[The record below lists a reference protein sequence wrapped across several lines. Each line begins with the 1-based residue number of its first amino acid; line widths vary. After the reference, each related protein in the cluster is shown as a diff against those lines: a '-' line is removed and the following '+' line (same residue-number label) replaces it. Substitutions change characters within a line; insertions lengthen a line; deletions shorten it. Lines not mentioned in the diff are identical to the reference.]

1 MISQTQLSTQVPK
14 HNMDVPMVINSCS
27 KMSGELILTTDTRV
41 EGKVFGKVDSDRNI
55 IIGTSGYVKGFL
67 RAKNLV
73 IFGRIEGTIIVSG
86 TTIMHPGSSIFGNLY
101 TNLLEVKEG
110 AILTARINT
119 YVEMKAFDEAQLFLA
134 EEMFRLQY
142 NQIVTS
148 AYSKKENTF
157 DDNFETVE
165 NSQNSD
171 ILINTEDKK
180 IRSKKKNIYWSKV
193 STNDTKQYEKT
204 VSLNPSEFNPTS
216 LSDSLLKKPDEPIPS
231 NNNPDKESLILND
244 SSLDVQEILSPEIKL
259 DQITPSFEEVVLK
272 ETLDNAIPEQ
282 SGDIILEAQTAEII
296 NEKIV
301 PEEIAEA
308 KPLPLP
314 LTTSIIEQLSEDET
328 FSIAKPST
336 VTSRNIPP
344 IKSITPPEPY
354 SVDEVKATISI
365 SKPVVKSA
373 IFASLLGHSDKEEII
388 SSGCEIKTEMPTTL
402 PTSPTKQKNQS
413 HSIFKMG
420 EISNLF
426 IRNKNSIKNSDD
438 TQNIDL
444 KVILPDKINNRPIL
458 NNNSKIKKEV
468 GSNTNDNNSSP
479 SFLSKSIQELQ
490 SSDYSK
496 LFS

>member
-1 MISQTQLSTQVPK
+1 MISQTQLSIQVPK

-110 AILTARINT
+110 AVLTARINT

-157 DDNFETVE
+157 DDNLETVE

-171 ILINTEDKK
+171 ILINTEDKE
-180 IRSKKKNIYWSKV
+180 IHSKKKNIYWSKV
-193 STNDTKQYEKT
+193 ATSDTKQYEKT
-204 VSLNPSEFNPTS
+204 VSLNPNEFNPTS
-216 LSDSLLKKPDEPIPS
+216 LSDSLLKKAEPIPS

-244 SSLDVQEILSPEIKL
+244 SSLDVQEILSPEIKQ
-259 DQITPSFEEVVLK
+259 DQVTPSFEEEVLK
-272 ETLDNAIPEQ
+272 ETVDNTTPEQ
-282 SGDIILEAQTAEII
+282 SSNIILETQTAEVN

-308 KPLPLP
+308 KPLPLSIATP
-314 LTTSIIEQLSEDET
+314 VIGQLYEDEAISIAKTSIIT
-328 FSIAKPST
+328 GH
-336 VTSRNIPP
+336 NIPS
-344 IKSITPPEPY
+344 IKSITLPEPY

-420 EISNLF
+420 EIGNLF

-438 TQNIDL
+438 TQNIEL
-444 KVILPDKINNRPIL
+444 KVILPEKINNRPIS

-468 GSNTNDNNSSP
+468 DSNTNDNNSSP